1 MNPHTVDVR
10 GAADMM
16 KVHPKTVLD
25 MIEKQELRAARIG
38 RAYVLLARDVLEHI
52 ERSIMQQ
59 TAKRFGEPARRERRG
74 RRAAMA

>member
-1 MNPHTVDVR
+1 MNTHTVDVR

-25 MIEKQELRAARIG
+25 LIEKQDLRAAKVG
-38 RAYVLLARDVLEHI
+38 RAYVLLIRDVLEYI

-59 TAKRFGEPARRERRG
+59 TAKRLGEPARRERRG